1 LVSTLPTRIF
11 TAALVS
17 QLCIAQLAGAQQT
30 SPPPTTPPP
39 TTSEA
44 APPAAVGQ
52 PEQPDEVVAASQTP
66 TRKSASEEI
75 VITGTRIRRKDLTTP
90 APISVISRT
99 EIQASGRVSIGD
111 FLQTLPEQ
119 GNAINTSINN
129 GGNGATRVSLRGLGP
144 ERTLVLLNGRRF
156 VPGGNGANSSVDLNS
171 IPTAVIER
179 VEVLKDGASAIY
191 GSDAIGGVINLI
203 TRKRFNGAEASG
215 YLGISSHGDGKIY
228 DFSATAGTTG
238 DRGSLMFSAGYYQ
251 QTAAW
256 SGDRDFSKVPLVY
269 DGSGRGPLGAIGPYS
284 QGSTTV
290 PEGTIVLGTNAQK
303 GRTIANPNN
312 DPRIAFYNRLVTT
325 YPTANIFIRD
335 PDPQHQTVCLTAGQ
349 CWRPFTNALIPQQGG
364 DGYNFAPDNY
374 LVTPQTRISLYTIG
388 DTKLGRFA
396 RGYFEGSYVNR
407 QSQTKLAAEPLLT
420 DTEMLTVSGANFY
433 NPFGREFQQG
443 PSATNLLSGGVRK
456 RLNEFS
462 NRTNTQDIDTIRI
475 VTGFDGTLP
484 TEAPGP
490 LSGWF
495 WDLSL
500 NYGRTVA
507 ANVKQGNLVRSNLK
521 DAIGPSWVD
530 ANGVPHCG
538 IDAARDI
545 AGCVPLNLFGGP
557 NSITPDQVAGLTYT
571 GVSRGVNQLVAFQ
584 FNTSGELFKL
594 LADRPIG
601 LAVGYEYR
609 IVSGENIPDPITVQG
624 NTTGNK
630 GDITRGHYYVNE
642 GYGELSVPIV
652 SGLPFAQEV
661 EATGAI
667 RAFNYS
673 NFGGDYT
680 YKLGGRWSVI
690 PDFTV
695 RGTYSTGFRAPS
707 ISDLYLGQADSFPNT
722 QDPCRGLGVAGGG
735 PPPAACGDA
744 ANNGDLQTQLR
755 SRVGGNPALKPET
768 AKIFT
773 AGIVVVPWFLRYL
786 TITADYY
793 NVEVDNNITTIG
805 VSTILNSC
813 YVQGNPAYCGLIQ
826 RDPITH
832 RIVNVINTNTNA
844 GKDQTDGIDL
854 ALTYAMPT
862 EYGRFGFLFDGTWL
876 HKFNRTLADGTV
888 VKAKGTFDLAT
899 TGGVYPSLKFNAGL
913 RYNIGGLAAGITM
926 RFLGSFKECGSSSGQ
941 FAGSGLCFVNNTYQR
956 RVKHYDV
963 YDVYASYTLE
973 SMFGKTTLALGVNN
987 LFDKPPA
994 LIYNGFTAATDP
1006 TAYDLLGRY
1015 FYGRLTQTF

>member
-1 LVSTLPTRIF
+1 MPSRRKAVSL
-11 TAALVS
+11 TALLVS
-17 QLCIAQLAGAQQT
+17 QIYVAGSALAQE
-30 SPPPTTPPP
+30 TPPGTAP
-39 TTSEA
+39 SPNPVAPEVQTEATSA
-44 APPAAVGQ
+44 DG
-52 PEQPDEVVAASQTP
+52 TP
-66 TRKSASEEI
+66 RRRAKGEEI
-75 VITGTRIRRKDLTTP
+75 VVTGSRIRRKDLTTP
-90 APISVISRT
+90 APITVIT
-99 EIQASGRVSIGD
+99 KDAIQASGKVSIGD

-119 GNAINTSINN
+119 GNAINTSFNN
-129 GGNGATRVSLRGLGP
+129 GGNGATRVSLRGLGA

-171 IPTAVIER
+171 IPSAVIER
-179 VEVLKDGASAIY
+179 VEILKDGASAIY
-191 GSDAIGGVINLI
+191 GSDAIAGVINLI
-203 TRKRFNGAEASG
+203 TRKRFNGAEATG
-215 YLGISSHGDGKIY
+215 YLGTSGHGDGKIY
-228 DFSATAGTTG
+228 DFSATAGTAG
-238 DRGSLMFSAGYYQ
+238 ERGSLMFSASYYQ

-256 SGDRDFSKVPLVY
+256 SGDRDFSKIPKAF
-269 DGSGRGPLGAIGPYS
+269 DGSGRGPLGMIGPYS
-284 QGSTTV
+284 QGSGTI
-290 PEGTIVLGTNAQK
+290 PEGTISLNNNSQRGRPLPVPPPSDPNYQRVL
-303 GRTIANPNN
+303 
-312 DPRIAFYNRLVTT
+312 FYNRLMAA
-325 YPTANIFIRD
+325 YPTTTTFVWDATAAD
-335 PDPQHQTVCLTAGQ
+335 KGLTSVCLNPGQ
-349 CWRPFTNALIPQQGG
+349 CWRPYRGSLLADQNG
-364 DGYNFAPDNY
+364 DGYNFSPDNY
-374 LVTPQTRISLYTIG
+374 LVTPQQRISLYAVG
-388 DTKLGRFA
+388 ETKASRFV
-396 RGYFEGSYVNR
+396 RGYFEGAYVNR
-407 QSQTKLAAEPLLT
+407 QSSQKLAAEPLGLAG
-420 DTEMLTVSGANFY
+420 ENVTVSRLNFY
-433 NPFGREFQQG
+433 NPFGRDFSAG
-443 PSATNLLSGGVRK
+443 PGTTALNAGGVSK
-456 RLNEFS
+456 RLNEFG
-462 NRTNTQDIDTIRI
+462 NRVFVQDIDSFRVVI
-475 VTGFDGTLP
+475 GLDGTLP
-484 TEAPGP
+484 QEAPGV
-490 LSGWF
+490 LKGWF

-500 NYGRTVA
+500 NYGRTVS
-507 ANVKQGNLVRSNLK
+507 ANVKQGNLFIPALR
-521 DAIGPSWVD
+521 DAVGPSWVD
-530 ANGVPHCG
+530 ADGVPHCG
-538 IDAARDI
+538 TSPATNIT
-545 AGCVPLNLFGGP
+545 GCVPLNLFGGP
-557 NSITPDQVAGLTYT
+557 NSITPDQITGLTYT
-571 GVSRGVNQLVAFQ
+571 GVSRGVNQMTAFQ
-584 FNTSGELFKL
+584 FNTSGELFRL
-594 LADRPIG
+594 LSDRPVGI
-601 LAVGYEYR
+601 AVGYEYR

-1015 FYGRLTQTF
+1015 FYGRLT